1 MVWGAQMTQVCV
13 GVMEE
18 LLDEWLGT
26 QPEDRGSLSAVDD
39 GRPGL

>member
-13 GVMEE
+13 WVMEE

-26 QPEDRGSLSAVDD
+26 QPEDRGSLSPMDD